1 MLQIHSNM
9 NLNTRLKWPIY
20 KSYNNRI
27 ATDIVMQDSSLTG
40 TKRRKNKQKDQAA
53 IKFDT
58 GEAQEDPSDAG

>member
-27 ATDIVMQDSSLTG
+27 ATDIIIQDSSLTG
-40 TKRRKNKQKDQAA
+40 IKRRKNKQKDQAA
-53 IKFDT
+53 IRFDM